1 MTKNFLAVIREN
13 RSWIILAFLFFLGGL
28 VLSYSALTQEPG
40 IISILEENLLA
51 ALKDL
56 GEEIF
61 NVSAL
66 EGVMLLIINNIF
78 ATAQI
83 IFLGIFLGVPT
94 LISAI
99 ANGSVLGILAF
110 QLTQEGIAPVPFILA
125 GVLPH
130 GIFELPA
137 FFLSVALGLKLGYHI
152 VFPLPNLSRKDS
164 LRLILHEIRISMP
177 FIIGLLLVAAFIEI
191 FITPLFLSSF
201 TGLI

>member
-13 RSWIILAFLFFLGGL
+13 RSWLVLAFLFFLGG
-28 VLSYSALTQEPG
+28 VALSYSALTQKPEL
-40 IISILEENLLA
+40 ITLLEENLMA
-51 ALKDL
+51 ALQDL

-66 EGVMLLIINNIF
+66 KGVMLLIVNNIF

-83 IFLGIFLGVPT
+83 IFLGIFLGIPT

-110 QLTQEGIAPVPFILA
+110 QLTQEGVAPIPFLLA
-125 GVLPH
+125 GVIPH

-137 FFLSVALGLKLGYHI
+137 FFVSVALGLKLGYHV
-152 VFPLPNLSRKDS
+152 VFPLPNLSRKES
-164 LRLILHEIRISMP
+164 LRVIFQEISISLP
-177 FIIGLLLVAAFIEI
+177 FIFGLLLVAAFIEI
-191 FITPLFLSSF
+191 FITPHFLN
-201 TGLI
+201 LLPV